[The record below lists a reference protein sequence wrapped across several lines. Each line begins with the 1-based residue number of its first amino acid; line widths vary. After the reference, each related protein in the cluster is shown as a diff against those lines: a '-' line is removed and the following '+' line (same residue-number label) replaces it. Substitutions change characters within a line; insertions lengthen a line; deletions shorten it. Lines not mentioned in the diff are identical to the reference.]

1 MSMGAFQDPGKSLEN
16 PDFQRRTQGREI
28 IRIRVLSGLPLP
40 GPRKGEVM
48 EYTVEESTGV
58 RSWSTQREYGS
69 EVMEYAQLRRVGQ

>member
-1 MSMGAFQDPGKSLEN
+1 MPQKMNVQYCIVYMSMGAFQDPGKSLEN

-48 EYTVEESTGV
+48 EYTVEERV
-58 RSWSTQREYGS
+58 RE
-69 EVMEYAQLRRVGQ
+69 